1 MQSSADMVALVHLIH
16 TWEAEDG
23 ALTLLWYYAP
33 LHLSQHVCHVHK
45 VQVASLVPK
54 VVATYNSE
62 ITGEQVQTQCCIS
75 MVCVCASILS
85 DG

>member
-33 LHLSQHVCHVHK
+33 LHLSQHVCHVHR
-45 VQVASLVPK
+45 VYVASLVPK
-54 VVATYNSE
+54 VVAAPTIVKSQANKYRHSA
-62 ITGEQVQTQCCIS
+62 V
-75 MVCVCASILS
+75 
-85 DG
+85 